1 MVGIAVQSWV
11 STCVEEGYRHTSGT
25 RQNRP
30 QRQKDYLN
38 VPRTDKEGRQY
49 IADREYMHMNLASFS
64 REYDI
69 GVLIHFPV
77 APNSLPILRS
87 HEYSSFCDS
96 LRINYCDFLSLFP
109 GAGFG
114 VCHNQEE
121 QNTRNPALTLI
132 YPA

>member
-1 MVGIAVQSWV
+1 MVGIAIQSWV

-30 QRQKDYLN
+30 QRQKDHLN
-38 VPRTDKEGRQY
+38 VPRTNLTDKEGWQY

-77 APNSLPILRS
+77 APSTLPILRS
-87 HEYSSFCDS
+87 HEYSSS
-96 LRINYCDFLSLFP
+96 
-109 GAGFG
+109 
-114 VCHNQEE
+114 V
-121 QNTRNPALTLI
+121 TRLELI
-132 YPA
+132 IAIS